1 MAKLPSFENLGQ
13 SPVPRPE
20 MGVVSVRNAG
30 QEMDADGRALT
41 QTGNVLQSISNELW
55 QFKEKTDTTRVEDA
69 WNQYKTKVLD
79 YTHGEGGLLKTEG
92 ANAVSGDLLG
102 KSTMLLADARTKIAD
117 SLTDDQ
123 KRRFFERADV
133 TDLDTKRQVLT
144 HLAQQQTS
152 YAKTVFQGSEAAAKA
167 QIAADP
173 KDPGVFAG
181 ARDTLLAQADAY
193 LKQNGVD
200 DKGAGD
206 ALKAKLTDS
215 LWVSRINALLYA
227 QPALADAMFRANQ
240 DQIKDPDL
248 RLLMQNKVREV
259 SLGVTAGNE
268 AERIM
273 TETRNILDKRDR
285 EQARLI
291 EVSRRQE
298 PLPPGVPESDR
309 DAYLAVEAARK
320 RGQSLT
326 LPADYKAD
334 GNLRQVS
341 QTDGVL
347 APNTSGLPTSRDI
360 AAQLPVMM
368 GQVERRADD
377 LYGPDKNNPDR
388 AAFVKRLSAELQSRV
403 SSEVQQLNAIQRQ
416 SQGML
421 IDAVAGLSSPG
432 NGGLMTVANGGQAP
446 APITSFAQ
454 IMANPQLARAWQTL
468 DPQAKLGLERLME
481 HNLRANDKGDERLYR
496 SLFNRIHLDPA
507 DPNKIDFYAQII
519 DPQVADRLSMQQI
532 NALRLELDRN
542 ETPGGRSVNQMRKA
556 ADANVAA
563 FFKTHIMF
571 TAQPDRQ
578 IAATMRWN
586 EDAGRRIDELVK
598 AGKTHDV
605 RRLFMLDTPES
616 IISPKYLQ
624 TYVDGTQAQGL
635 ATGAAGVR
643 AGDPAISQAPPAT
656 QPANIATREQL
667 DAWFAS
673 LPPNVDRFVGTDGKV
688 RMVPPRQA
696 APSAPQPAAAVPAA
710 PAQPVAAP
718 AYGPRVDGT
727 QKGNGFLGPLRTTTG
742 ETATEISIG
751 VNIDGKETQIPSL
764 VPTLTPGEV
773 TALLAGEKPSPA
785 IVEKA
790 VAHAKQRMAE
800 GKSPF
805 ADGPETT
812 KPVTMDQTGKIV
824 TSAPAGP
831 VTVDAFEVVEK
842 PDTVAGNIAAIRTA
856 RARAMEIRKGG
867 AQGPQYEL
875 TGPLVSI
882 IRGIKEGLLDRPAQ
896 LGRALQALIPTELE
910 AVYAGFDALKQ
921 SRKISRADEDVLT
934 QVIRYGLLTPDDEK
948 LARGLL
954 ERLGKKK

>member
-1 MAKLPSFENLGQ
+1 MARLPTFEQLGN
-13 SPVPRPE
+13 SPTPRPE

-30 QEMDADGRALT
+30 QEMDAEGRALT
-41 QTGNVLQSISNELW
+41 QTGNVLQGISNELW
-55 QFKEKTDTTRVEDA
+55 AFKEKTDTTRVEDA

-92 ANAVSGDLLG
+92 ANAVSGDLIG
-102 KSTMLLADARTKIAD
+102 KSTMLLADARGKIAD

-123 KRRFFERADV
+123 KRRFFDRADV

-173 KDPGVFAG
+173 KDSKVFAG

-193 LKQNGVD
+193 LKQNGVE
-200 DKGAGD
+200 DKATAD
-206 ALKAKLTDS
+206 ALKGKLVDG

-227 QPALADAMFRANQ
+227 QPALADALFRANQ

-268 AERIM
+268 ADQII
-273 TETRNILDKRDR
+273 TSTRNLLDKRDK

-291 EVSRRQE
+291 EVGRRQE
-298 PLPPGVPESDR
+298 PLPPGVPESER
-309 DAYLAVEAARK
+309 AAYLAVRDATK
-320 RGQSLT
+320 RGQPLT
-326 LPADYKAD
+326 VSADYQRD

-368 GQVERRADD
+368 GQVERRADE

-388 AAFVKRLSAELQSRV
+388 AAFVKRLGAELQSRV

-432 NGGLMTVANGGQAP
+432 NGGLMTVGTGGQAP

-481 HNLRANDKGDERLYR
+481 HNLRANDKGEERLYR

-519 DPQVADRLSMQQI
+519 DPQVADRLSVQQI

-598 AGKTHDV
+598 AGKTQDV

-624 TYVDGTQAQGL
+624 TYIDGTPAQGL

-643 AGDPAISQAPPAT
+643 AGEPAIAQVPPAT

-688 RMVPPRQA
+688 RMVPARQA
-696 APSAPQPAAAVPAA
+696 APGAPQPAA
-710 PAQPVAAP
+710 PAQPAAAP
-718 AYGPRVDGT
+718 NYGPRVDGT

-773 TALLAGEKPSPA
+773 TSLLAGEKPTPA
-785 IVEKA
+785 IVDKA

-805 ADGPETT
+805 ADGPETA

-824 TSAPAGP
+824 TAAPAGP

-842 PDTVAGNIAAIRTA
+842 PDTVAGNIAAIRDA

-910 AVYAGFDALKQ
+910 ALYAGFDAIKQ
-921 SRKISRADEDVLT
+921 SRKVSRADEDVLN